1 MAVRILVVEDDPMNA
16 KLFQLILTRAAQ
28 FEVEVTEDPAHVV
41 DVVRSGSAD
50 LIIMDVSLSNSL
62 WDGTPVD
69 GLEITR
75 RLRANPETRN
85 VPILL
90 ATAHAMKGSRERFLS
105 DSGAD
110 DYISKPIVSA
120 DELVGKIRALL
131 EKKAHDAPPARR

>member
-28 FEVEVTEDPAHVV
+28 FEVEITEDPAHVV
-41 DVVRSGSAD
+41 DVVRNGSVD

>member
-1 MAVRILVVEDDPMNA
+1 MAVRILVVEDDTMNA

-28 FEVEVTEDPAHVV
+28 FEVEITEDPAHVV
-41 DVVRSGSAD
+41 DVVRNGRVD

-105 DSGAD
+105 NSGAD

-131 EKKAHDAPPARR
+131 EKKVHDAPPARR